1 MSVLRRRLFA
11 SLFGTLLCL
20 SQTKADTTFKGEL
33 KLQSLTVDAP
43 SDSLSRSLGIDSH
56 TDAALNLRLMG
67 DGQLDSGW
75 SWDAAWMLDLRRGEG
90 VVLDRRLYAYAP
102 TDHAPFERRNWWNQ
116 HHTITDRGQTYA
128 AHRIDRLSL
137 AYSGEHAVLRLGR
150 QALTW
155 GDGLVFHPMD
165 LFSPFP
171 PNAVDTEY
179 KPGADMLYGQWL
191 FDSGADL
198 QGVVTPRRDPLT
210 RHLEADQS
218 AAGLKWHGFLGAESQ
233 YGYQLLLARNYG
245 SDLLGIAL
253 NGSLG
258 GATWSTE
265 AVPTRLSD
273 GGFRTAWLANLQY
286 AWRWLKRNFNG
297 YAEYFHSGFGVGG
310 SGRTLANLPPSL
322 SERLARGELFTVS
335 RDYLALG
342 LTLEWTP
349 LLDIKPLLIANL
361 DDHSGLLVVQ
371 AVRSLSDNAS
381 LTLAAQL
388 GIGSTATEYG
398 GLETAAG
405 SGVYLAPERYLY
417 GRIDWYF

>member
-1 MSVLRRRLFA
+1 MNARTYRLFA
-11 SLFGTLLCL
+11 VALGLYAGLCM
-20 SQTKADTTFKGEL
+20 SQAGGFKGEL
-33 KLQSLTVDAP
+33 KLQSGYTGTPD
-43 SDSLSRSLGIDSH
+43 DSVPAALGIGNRQDNSL
-56 TDAALNLRLMG
+56 DLRLMD
-67 DGQLDSGW
+67 DGNLGKGW
-75 SWDAAWMLDLRRGEG
+75 NWDAAAVLALRQGAG
-90 VVLDRRLYAYAP
+90 VTLERRLQVYAP
-102 TDHAPFERRNWWNQ
+102 GSYVPAEYRNGWNLRHSFTDADGRY
-116 HHTITDRGQTYA
+116 GQL
-128 AHRIDRLSL
+128 RIDRLAIS
-137 AYSGEHAVLRLGR
+137 YSGDHGVFKLGR

-155 GDGLVFHPMD
+155 GGGLVFHPMD
-165 LFSPFP
+165 LFNPFP

-245 SDLLGIAL
+245 SNLLGIAL

-265 AVPTRLSD
+265 AVPSRLSD
-273 GGFRTAWLANLQY
+273 GGLRTAWLANLQY
-286 AWRWLKRNFNG
+286 AWRCFARNCNG
-297 YAEYFHSGFGVGG
+297 YAEVFHSGFGVH
-310 SGRTLANLPPSL
+310 SNGRTLADLPLPL

-361 DDHSGLLVVQ
+361 DDHSGLLGVQ

-381 LTLAAQL
+381 LTLAAQSGL
-388 GIGSTATEYG
+388 GPRGTEYG
-398 GLETAAG
+398 GLEIVTG

-417 GRIDWYF
+417 ARIDWYF

>member
-1 MSVLRRRLFA
+1 MNGLRRALFA
-11 SLFGTLLCL
+11 GLLGSLFCL
-20 SQTKADTTFKGEL
+20 TQAGADTSFKGEL
-33 KLQSLTVDAP
+33 KLQGLAVDTP
-43 SDSLSRSLGIDSH
+43 SDSLSRSLGIGSH
-56 TDAALNLRLMG
+56 TDSALNLRLMG
-67 DGQLDSGW
+67 DGRLEPGW
-75 SWDAAWMLDLRRGEG
+75 SWDAAWLLELRQGEG
-90 VVLDRRLYAYAP
+90 IALDRRLFAYDPAYY
-102 TDHAPFERRNWWNQ
+102 APFERRNWWNL
-116 HHTITDRGQTYA
+116 HHTFSDTGKRYA
-128 AHRIDRLSL
+128 AHRIDRLSI

-155 GDGLVFHPMD
+155 GGGLVFHPMD
-165 LFSPFP
+165 LFNPFP

-210 RHLEADQS
+210 RRLETDQS
-218 AAGLKWHGFLGAESQ
+218 AAGLKWHGFLGAEQQ

-253 NGSLG
+253 SGSLG
-258 GATWSTE
+258 GATWSAE
-265 AVPTRLSD
+265 AVPTRPAD
-273 GGFRTAWLANLQY
+273 GGLRTSWLANLQY
-286 AWRWLKRNFNG
+286 AWRCFARNCNG
-297 YAEYFHSGFGVGG
+297 YAEVFHSGFGVGG
-310 SGRTLANLPPSL
+310 SGSTLADLPQPL
-322 SERLARGELFTVS
+322 NRRLARGELFTVS
-335 RDYLALG
+335 HDYLALG

-361 DDHSGLLVVQ
+361 DDRSGLLVAQ

-381 LTLAAQL
+381 LTLAVQS
-388 GIGSTATEYG
+388 GIGPSGTEYG